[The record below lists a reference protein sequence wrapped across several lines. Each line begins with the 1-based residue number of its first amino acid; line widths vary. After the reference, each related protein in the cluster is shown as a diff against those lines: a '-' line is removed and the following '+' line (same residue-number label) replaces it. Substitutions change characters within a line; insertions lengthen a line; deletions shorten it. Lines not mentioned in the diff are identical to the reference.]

1 MAVNGPEPYAVQPLT
16 VTVEAPSCVERSQTG
31 GSKVTPLELQRIYL
45 KTLVS
50 IEDFGS
56 LVPIGESSMA
66 RGSVVH
72 VLTAWNPGDDRPSRA
87 DNDAANEELRAQL
100 VEKGLAPVRA
110 IGADPD
116 SDHFEESWAV
126 VGLDE
131 NEARAIGASFGQVA
145 VFRIADGMQTALAC
159 TEGWSVS
166 RTL

>member
-1 MAVNGPEPYAVQPLT
+1 MCIA
-16 VTVEAPSCVERSQTG
+16 APSLLWAIYELMSVSDG
-31 GSKVTPLELQRIYL
+31 PGVTPIELQMIYL

-50 IEDFGS
+50 IEEFGS
-56 LVPIGESSMA
+56 IVLISESSMA

-72 VLTAWNPGDDRPSRA
+72 VVTAWNPGDYRPTRA
-87 DNDAANEELRAQL
+87 DNDAADERLRVELVARGL
-100 VEKGLAPVRA
+100 VPVRA

-126 VGLDE
+126 VGLDD
-131 NEARAIGASFGQVA
+131 NEAREIGVALGQVA
-145 VFRIADGMQTALAC
+145 VFRISDGIQTVLAC